1 VVRALAAL
9 LLAGCAA
16 RGAPAPLSPDV
27 LRLAAEFDSAFAG
40 PEFAR
45 AQWGALVQSL
55 DNGQVLYRRNAERLF
70 KPASNLKLIT
80 GAAALVRLGPDY
92 RFRTSVLARGER
104 QGDTLVGDL
113 VVVGRGDPS
122 LSQRVAG
129 GDDILAALR
138 PWADSIAARG
148 IRVIRGRVAGDASW
162 FPDPVLGAGWM
173 WDDLP
178 FYYAAPI
185 GALQFNEAVAALEVA
200 PGAAADAAAHVT
212 LVPAG
217 APLRVFA
224 TVTTAPADPA
234 ISRIDWT
241 RAPFSDSVVVTGR
254 ISAGRPTTRLVV
266 SVPDPT
272 RYFEAALTQVL
283 REAGIQV
290 LGARCQVSGICARTP
305 GAPEPTPPDTRHL
318 TPDTLFIW
326 RSIPLRELLPHFEKP
341 SQNQIGE
348 ALLRTLGGEATGVAS
363 VDSGKVVVR
372 DVLRSFGVPDD
383 AYSIVDGSGVS
394 HYNYVAPEVLARV
407 LFAMARRPEAD
418 VFLQSL
424 SVAGVDGTLENRL
437 RGTAAAGNA
446 RAKTGDISGARTLS
460 GYVTTRDGE
469 RFVFVLM
476 ANHFTAP
483 RRVVDA
489 VADHLVERLANFTR
503 GGSPRR

>member
-1 VVRALAAL
+1 VRALAAL

-27 LRLAAEFDSAFAG
+27 LRLAAELDSAVAG

-92 RFRTSVLARGER
+92 RFRTPVLARGVR
-104 QGDTLVGDL
+104 QGDTLAGDL

-138 PWADSIAARG
+138 PWADSVAASG

-200 PGAAADAAAHVT
+200 PGAAADAAARVT
-212 LVPAG
+212 LVPAD

-224 TVTTAPADPA
+224 TVTTGPADSA

-254 ISAGRPTTRLVV
+254 ISAGRPPTRLVV

-290 LGARCQVSGICARTP
+290 LSGGCRVSEICG
-305 GAPEPTPPDTRHL
+305 GAPEPTPPGARHPR
-318 TPDTLFIW
+318 PDTVFVW
-326 RSIPLRELLPHFEKP
+326 HSIPLRELLPYFEKP

-363 VDSGKVVVR
+363 VDSGKRVVR
-372 DVLRSFGVPDD
+372 DVLRSFGVADD
-383 AYSIVDGSGVS
+383 AYYIVDGSGVS

-424 SVAGVDGTLENRL
+424 PVAGVDGTLENRL

-489 VADHLVERLANFTR
+489 AADHIVERLANFSR